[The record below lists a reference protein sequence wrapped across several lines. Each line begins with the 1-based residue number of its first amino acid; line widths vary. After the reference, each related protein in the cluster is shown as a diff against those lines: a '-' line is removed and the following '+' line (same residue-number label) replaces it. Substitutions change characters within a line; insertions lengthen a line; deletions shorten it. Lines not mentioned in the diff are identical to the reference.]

1 MIYAER
7 VLLSRYVDGELGEL
21 SFYVCCVMEEFWM
34 CGLTTCKVVPVDV
47 SDDDKS
53 NEVDVDEETGV
64 IRNRLTIRRIQVMM
78 RRTIDGC

>member
-1 MIYAER
+1 MICVGK
-7 VLLSRYVDGELGEL
+7 VLLSFYDGGELGEL

-34 CGLTTCKVVPVDV
+34 FGLTTCIVVPVDV
-47 SDDDKS
+47 SDDDRS
-53 NEVDVDEETGV
+53 NEVDVDRETGV

>member
-1 MIYAER
+1 
-7 VLLSRYVDGELGEL
+7 
-21 SFYVCCVMEEFWM
+21 M
-34 CGLTTCKVVPVDV
+34 CGLTTCIVVPVDV

-53 NEVDVDEETGV
+53 NEVDVDKETGV